1 MGTGSRDRICHAGSS
16 LGRHDRGRCQ
26 PLAPG
31 AFLSQLVMLNARA
44 DTRDAPHFV
53 HSFPLGGSGER
64 RSIGCRSLRA
74 FVFVIAATHCC
85 CGADWRCRELFVR
98 CDRVRRN

>member
-53 HSFPLGGSGER
+53 HSFPLGGVVRGDPS
-64 RSIGCRSLRA
+64 
-74 FVFVIAATHCC
+74 VAAHC
-85 CGADWRCRELFVR
+85 GRLYL
-98 CDRVRRN
+98 